1 MKKLIEE
8 ELLKRVGGGYNVDD
22 LTPEE
27 LAELEKYGGMLV
39 ELQINAKNGQPYN
52 KEEVMSV
59 LAKIDQL
66 DKTYKAKYGA

>member
-1 MKKLIEE
+1 MKTMIEE
-8 ELLKRVGGGYNVDD
+8 ELLNRVGGGYNVDD

-39 ELQINAKNGQPYN
+39 ELQINAKNGGPYN
-52 KEEVMSV
+52 KDEVMGI
-59 LAKIDQL
+59 LAKIDEL